1 MVLTAAAAWLLMWN
15 HQAKWVSSRKRRL
28 SPDDHHLSLL
38 FLLLLLITHML
49 RNNINNSA
57 SWNKIPFSTSL
68 WWICF
73 QKLLRSH
80 GFAGIRSFKLT
91 IGSKESAAAAAAAE
105 EEEHPHKSLTNGSS
119 PRFGYKW
126 SRQER

>member
-28 SPDDHHLSLL
+28 SSDDRHLSLL
-38 FLLLLLITHML
+38 FLLLLIITHML
-49 RNNINNSA
+49 RNNSNNSA
-57 SWNKIPFSTSL
+57 SWNKKPFSTAL

-73 QKLLRSH
+73 QKLLWRH

-91 IGSKESAAAAAAAE
+91 IGSKESAAAAAE

-119 PRFGYKW
+119 PSFGNKW